1 MAEND
6 YLLSGGLE
14 GIGSTR
20 KKCEVSRRKNGL
32 DTNKRKKAKKGVRA
46 CL

>member
-14 GIGSTR
+14 GIGSTG
-20 KKCEVSRRKNGL
+20 KKCEVARRRNGL
-32 DTNKRKKAKKGVRA
+32 DTNKRKKAKKGV
-46 CL
+46 CV